1 MTDQERQAI
10 MALAIMAAFA
20 DDRNEA
26 AERDEVKRVADS
38 LSRDS
43 DVNVAALYQDVLLKR
58 ATLDSAVTALAS
70 PETRRLAY
78 ELAVGVCN
86 ADGALSDGERTF
98 LYALETRLGFDHA
111 EAASARAF
119 TAESEALAVAP
130 LVDVPPIPD
139 PAAPAAAAAPN
150 HDRMILNYAILNG
163 ALELLPD
170 SLATMAIIP
179 LQMKMVYRI
188 GKSTATNWIAA
199 TSRTSSRRPASAWP
213 RNTSSRSARRLL
225 GSLFGKEAFADG
237 RPGGATKQVVS
248 SGFSFATTY
257 ALGRLA
263 VGYYAGGRTFSTEVL
278 KDTYAGL
285 LGEAKGLQQQY
296 LPAIQEKART
306 VNVAQVCRRSGHRP
320 RRPLTGPG
328 VGKPSP
334 AVMRELTGSIG
345 HSRALPLQ
353 PRLWPSERWE
363 EPSPPLGD
371 DGHEPCRLPGV
382 EQSSACLVPTEYA
395 SRISP

>member
-1 MTDQERQAI
+1 MTDQERQALLT
-10 MALAIMAAFA
+10 LAIMAAFA

-43 DVNVAALYQDVLLKR
+43 EVNVAALYQDVLLKR
-58 ATLDSAVTALAS
+58 ATLDSAVSALAS

-111 EAASARAF
+111 ETASAQAF
-119 TAESEALAVAP
+119 TAQSEALAAAP
-130 LVDVPPIPD
+130 LAVVPPIPET
-139 PAAPAAAAAPN
+139 AAPAAAAAPD

-188 GKSTATNWIAA
+188 GKSYGYELDRGHIKDFLATAGVGM
-199 TSRTSSRRPASAWP
+199 ASQYVEQVGI
-213 RNTSSRSARRLL
+213 RLL
-225 GSLFGKEAFADG
+225 GSLFGKKRLRGMVG
-237 RPGGATKQVVS
+237 RMANQAIS

-263 VGYYAGGRTFSTEVL
+263 VRYYAGGRTFSTQLL

-285 LGEAKGLQQQY
+285 LGEAKGLQEQY
-296 LPAIQEKART
+296 LPAIREKART
-306 VNVAQVCRRSGHRP
+306 VNVAQV
-320 RRPLTGPG
+320 LQE
-328 VGKPSP
+328 V
-334 AVMRELTGSIG
+334 
-345 HSRALPLQ
+345 RA
-353 PRLWPSERWE
+353 
-363 EPSPPLGD
+363 
-371 DGHEPCRLPGV
+371 
-382 EQSSACLVPTEYA
+382 
-395 SRISP
+395 

>member
-1 MTDQERQAI
+1 MTDQERQAL
-10 MALAIMAAFA
+10 MTLAIMAAFA
-20 DDRNEA
+20 DDTNEA

-58 ATLDSAVTALAS
+58 ATLDAAVTALAS

-111 EAASARAF
+111 EAESAKAF
-119 TAESEALAVAP
+119 TAQSEALAEAPVAAEQ
-130 LVDVPPIPD
+130 DK
-139 PAAPAAAAAPN
+139 
-150 HDRMILNYAILNG
+150 MILNYAILNG

-188 GKSTATNWIAA
+188 GKSYGYELDRGHIKDFLATVGIGM
-199 TSRTSSRRPASAWP
+199 ASQYVEQVGI
-213 RNTSSRSARRLL
+213 RLL
-225 GSLFGKEAFADG
+225 GSLFGKKRLRGMLG
-237 RPGGATKQVVS
+237 RTANQAIS
-248 SGFSFATTY
+248 SGFSFAATY

-263 VGYYAGGRTFSTEVL
+263 VRYYAGGRTFSTQVL
-278 KDTYAGL
+278 KDTYTGL

-306 VNVAQVCRRSGHRP
+306 VNVAQV
-320 RRPLTGPG
+320 LQE
-328 VGKPSP
+328 V
-334 AVMRELTGSIG
+334 
-345 HSRALPLQ
+345 RA
-353 PRLWPSERWE
+353 
-363 EPSPPLGD
+363 
-371 DGHEPCRLPGV
+371 
-382 EQSSACLVPTEYA
+382 
-395 SRISP
+395 

>member
-10 MALAIMAAFA
+10 MTLAIMAAFA
-20 DDRNEA
+20 DDRKEA
-26 AERDEVKRVADS
+26 SERDEVRRVADS

-43 DVNVAALYQDVLLKR
+43 DINVAALYQDVLLKR
-58 ATLDSAVTALAS
+58 ATLDAAVAALAS

-78 ELAVGVCN
+78 ELSVGVCN

-111 EAASARAF
+111 EAESAHAF

-130 LVDVPPIPD
+130 LVDVPPIPEPAA
-139 PAAPAAAAAPN
+139 PAAPAAAAPD
-150 HDRMILNYAILNG
+150 HDGMILNYAILNG

-188 GKSTATNWIAA
+188 GKSYGYELDRGHIKDFLATAGIGM
-199 TSRTSSRRPASAWP
+199 ASQYVEQVGI
-213 RNTSSRSARRLL
+213 RLL
-225 GSLFGKEAFADG
+225 GSIFGRKRLRGMIG
-237 RPGGATKQVVS
+237 RTVNQAIS

-263 VGYYAGGRTFSTEVL
+263 VRYYAGGRTFSTQVL

-285 LGEAKGLQQQY
+285 LGEAQGLQQQY

-306 VNVAQVCRRSGHRP
+306 VNVAQV
-320 RRPLTGPG
+320 LQE
-328 VGKPSP
+328 V
-334 AVMRELTGSIG
+334 
-345 HSRALPLQ
+345 RA
-353 PRLWPSERWE
+353 
-363 EPSPPLGD
+363 
-371 DGHEPCRLPGV
+371 
-382 EQSSACLVPTEYA
+382 
-395 SRISP
+395 

>member
-1 MTDQERQAI
+1 VEHSMTDQERQAI
-10 MALAIMAAFA
+10 MTLAIMAAFA

-26 AERDEVKRVADS
+26 AERDEVRRVADS

-58 ATLDSAVTALAS
+58 ATLDSAVADLAS

-86 ADGALSDGERTF
+86 ADGALSGGERTF
-98 LYALETRLGFDHA
+98 LYALETRLGFNHA

-130 LVDVPPIPD
+130 LVEVPPIPE
-139 PAAPAAAAAPN
+139 PAAPAAAAAAAAPD
-150 HDRMILNYAILNG
+150 HDRMILNCAILNG

-188 GKSTATNWIAA
+188 GKSYGYELDRGHIKDFLATAGIGM
-199 TSRTSSRRPASAWP
+199 ASQYVEQVGI
-213 RNTSSRSARRLL
+213 RLL
-225 GSLFGKEAFADG
+225 GSLFGKKRLRGMVG
-237 RPGGATKQVVS
+237 RMANQAIS

-263 VGYYAGGRTFSTEVL
+263 VRYYAGGRTFSTQVL

-296 LPAIQEKART
+296 LPAIRERART
-306 VNVAQVCRRSGHRP
+306 VNVAQVLQEVRS
-320 RRPLTGPG
+320 
-328 VGKPSP
+328 
-334 AVMRELTGSIG
+334 
-345 HSRALPLQ
+345 
-353 PRLWPSERWE
+353 
-363 EPSPPLGD
+363 
-371 DGHEPCRLPGV
+371 
-382 EQSSACLVPTEYA
+382 
-395 SRISP
+395 

>member
-1 MTDQERQAI
+1 MTDQERQAL
-10 MALAIMAAFA
+10 MTLAIMAAFA

-43 DVNVAALYQDVLLKR
+43 EVNVAALYQDVLLKR
-58 ATLDSAVTALAS
+58 ATVDAAVAALAS

-78 ELAVGVCN
+78 ELSVGVCN

-130 LVDVPPIPD
+130 VVEVPPIPE
-139 PAAPAAAAAPN
+139 PAAAAAPD
-150 HDRMILNYAILNG
+150 HDQMILNYAILNG

-170 SLATMAIIP
+170 SLASMAIIP

-188 GKSTATNWIAA
+188 GKSYGCELDRGHIKDFLATAGIGM
-199 TSRTSSRRPASAWP
+199 ASQYVEQVGI
-213 RNTSSRSARRLL
+213 RLL
-225 GSLFGKEAFADG
+225 GSLFGRKRLRGMVG
-237 RPGGATKQVVS
+237 RMANQAIS

-263 VGYYAGGRTFSTEVL
+263 ARYYAGGRTFSTQVL

-285 LGEAKGLQQQY
+285 LGEAQGLQQQY

-306 VNVAQVCRRSGHRP
+306 VNVSQILQEV
-320 RRPLTGPG
+320 
-328 VGKPSP
+328 
-334 AVMRELTGSIG
+334 
-345 HSRALPLQ
+345 RA
-353 PRLWPSERWE
+353 
-363 EPSPPLGD
+363 
-371 DGHEPCRLPGV
+371 
-382 EQSSACLVPTEYA
+382 
-395 SRISP
+395 